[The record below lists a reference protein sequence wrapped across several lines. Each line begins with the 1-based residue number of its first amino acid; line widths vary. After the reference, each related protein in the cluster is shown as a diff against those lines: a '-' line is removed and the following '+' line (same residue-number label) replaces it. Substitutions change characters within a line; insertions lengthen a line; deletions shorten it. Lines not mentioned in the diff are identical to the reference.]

1 MSWWTGLPVKPRS
14 TSREQ
19 GARRQNGGFTLLEV
33 LVAFTVLAISLGVL
47 FEIFSTGMRASRS
60 AEEYTRATL
69 LAESKLATIGITGAL
84 EEGES
89 SGEYE
94 DGYAWRVAVR
104 PYRLDEPEAEGL
116 PPPIEAY
123 EVVVTVAW
131 GQGSRERSVSLTTL
145 RLKSA
150 ASVGSGAGP
159 GTAP

>member
-60 AEEYTRATL
+60 AEEFTRATL
-69 LAESKLATIGITGAL
+69 LAESRLATIGIEQEL

-89 SGEYE
+89 TGESE

-104 PYRLDEPEAEGL
+104 PYRLDGAEAEGV

-123 EVVVTVAW
+123 EVIVTVSW